1 MSGSRKSG
9 NLSVMKAGI
18 RTGFGYDSH
27 RFGPGDGLV
36 LGGVKVPCRMGFVA
50 HSDGD
55 VVLHAI
61 TDAILGAIGAGDIG
75 ELFPDDD
82 DRWQGADSTVF
93 VHRALEIAAE
103 RDYHLGN
110 ADITIIIETPKLG
123 GLKPEISKNIAKILE
138 VDDDQVNVK
147 AKTNERMGALGR
159 CEGIAVM
166 ASVLMSID
174 D

>member
-1 MSGSRKSG
+1 M
-9 NLSVMKAGI
+9 
-18 RTGFGYDSH
+18 GYDSH

-36 LGGVKVPCRMGFVA
+36 LGGVRIPCKMGFVA

-75 ELFPDDD
+75 ELFPDND
-82 DRWQGADSTVF
+82 DRWQGADSCLF
-93 VHRALEIAAE
+93 IKRAVEIAAE
-103 RDYHLGN
+103 KGYRLGN

-123 GLKPEISKNIAKILE
+123 EFKAEIKQKIAEILE
-138 VDDDQVNVK
+138 TDPDNVNIK
-147 AKTNERMGALGR
+147 AKTNERMGAIGR

-166 ASVLMSID
+166 ASVLMTK
-174 D
+174 